1 MDFVSAPAWLITI
14 IIGRG
19 LSLNVQIS
27 DPHWLRQISYFVK
40 TAFQGSRVPAGGVP
54 LLPEPEGDL
63 LGARQPRQ
71 VPHPAPGRAL
81 DGSVAGEGAPR
92 AGRLQ
97 LRGQPQPDGQAV
109 AAIAVPGTGTKVWN
123 QNIKIKR

>member
-1 MDFVSAPAWLITI
+1 MFTLKCPPIAPRTRQRGVVGPVS
-14 IIGRG
+14 
-19 LSLNVQIS
+19 SL
-27 DPHWLRQISYFVK
+27 LR
-40 TAFQGSRVPAGGVP
+40 PAGGVP

-109 AAIAVPGTGTKVWN
+109 AAVAVPGTGTNVWN
-123 QNIKIKR
+123 KKLAKKLKKLVGCFTL

>member
-1 MDFVSAPAWLITI
+1 MS
-14 IIGRG
+14 
-19 LSLNVQIS
+19 SL
-27 DPHWLRQISYFVK
+27 LR
-40 TAFQGSRVPAGGVP
+40 PAGGVP
-54 LLPEPEGDL
+54 LFPEPEGDL

-81 DGSVAGEGAPR
+81 DGPVAGEGAPR

-123 QNIKIKR
+123 QNIKIKISCSFACIALVSKNDSKFNSASCVCNCFAA